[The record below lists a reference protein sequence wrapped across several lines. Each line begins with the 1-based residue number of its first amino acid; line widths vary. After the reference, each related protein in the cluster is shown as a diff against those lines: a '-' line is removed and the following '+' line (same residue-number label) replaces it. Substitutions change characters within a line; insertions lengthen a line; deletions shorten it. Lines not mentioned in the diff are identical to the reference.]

1 VNLLLDILLTK
12 DGDLNINGW
21 GDITLTESVRQ
32 AIRIRLLW
40 FFEEWRFAPELGI
53 PYWEEVFIKNPNIAR
68 IRRIV
73 RNEVLSVQEVQ
84 DVRNVQIS
92 IDNDTRNARI
102 TFDAV
107 IDEEIYREEVDIPWG
122 VITV

>member
-1 VNLLLDILLTK
+1 MLDILLTK